1 MEKSISLNEAF
12 KLALKLHTQGKLD
25 EAKKIYEKILVA
37 KPDHFLSLSNIGIIY
52 SQLKEF
58 NKAIETFNN
67 TIKVNPKFAEA
78 YNNLGIVFY
87 ELNDLEK
94 ALKSFEEAIK
104 IKSNFSDAFNNIG
117 NVYQK
122 KNYINKAIEN
132 YEIAILKNEGSNKD
146 KPLFNL
152 GNIFREQE
160 DYEKS
165 IDYYKKA
172 IAINPNSIDASINL
186 SISLNKTGKLKEAII
201 LCENILK
208 KDPKNTQALNNLGEY
223 NQEIG
228 DEKLSIDYYKKA
240 LTYEPDNLRSLW
252 LMMNTFPVIYKD
264 ENEIK
269 ISESHFEKNLL
280 LIENILKKDKVFN
293 KDKVLN
299 ALCASTNFYLHYN
312 GKDITDLQK
321 RYGNILTSF
330 TKSIYPKYHLNIE
343 TTNSNKPIKIGFVS
357 SFFCEHVVTKLFK
370 NLITKINKNKF
381 NTFVYNLG
389 FNVDSVT
396 DEIKNNSNNFLQEA
410 NLDKLIDKI
419 FSDKLDVLIYLD
431 IGMVPKMQILA
442 SLRLAKIQC
451 CAYGVPVTT
460 GLKNID
466 YFLSSENM
474 EEEFAQDHYSEKLI
488 KLPKLGVDYDVPEN
502 IKLKDLSDKSNKEK
516 TIFLVLQSN
525 YKLLPQ
531 HDHVYIDII
540 NQNRNCKIW
549 FLTSKN
555 DFVSKKFEDRLSL
568 ACKKSNFL
576 PEDHLVFYPQA
587 SYQDYLNLIYK
598 ADIIL
603 DSFDWSGLNTSIDAL
618 NLNKPLITSPS
629 KFMRGKHTCAL
640 LQNLKLEELICST
653 KEEYIN
659 LAIKLSKNSNYRDSI
674 SSKIKENK
682 KIIFNDTCSVEFLEN
697 FFISLFNK

>member
-52 SQLKEF
+52 SQLEEF
-58 NKAIETFNN
+58 DKAIETFNN

-78 YNNLGIVFY
+78 HNNLGIVFY

-152 GNIFREQE
+152 GNIFRDQE

-228 DEKLSIDYYKKA
+228 DEKLSIDYYKKS

-252 LMMNTFPVIYKD
+252 LMMNTFPVIYKE

-280 LIENILKKDKVFN
+280 FN
-293 KDKVLN
+293 KEV
-299 ALCASTNFYLHYN
+299 
-312 GKDITDLQK
+312 
-321 RYGNILTSF
+321 
-330 TKSIYPKYHLNIE
+330 
-343 TTNSNKPIKIGFVS
+343 
-357 SFFCEHVVTKLFK
+357 
-370 NLITKINKNKF
+370 
-381 NTFVYNLG
+381 
-389 FNVDSVT
+389 
-396 DEIKNNSNNFLQEA
+396 
-410 NLDKLIDKI
+410 
-419 FSDKLDVLIYLD
+419 
-431 IGMVPKMQILA
+431 
-442 SLRLAKIQC
+442 
-451 CAYGVPVTT
+451 
-460 GLKNID
+460 
-466 YFLSSENM
+466 
-474 EEEFAQDHYSEKLI
+474 
-488 KLPKLGVDYDVPEN
+488 
-502 IKLKDLSDKSNKEK
+502 
-516 TIFLVLQSN
+516 
-525 YKLLPQ
+525 
-531 HDHVYIDII
+531 
-540 NQNRNCKIW
+540 
-549 FLTSKN
+549 
-555 DFVSKKFEDRLSL
+555 
-568 ACKKSNFL
+568 
-576 PEDHLVFYPQA
+576 
-587 SYQDYLNLIYK
+587 
-598 ADIIL
+598 
-603 DSFDWSGLNTSIDAL
+603 
-618 NLNKPLITSPS
+618 
-629 KFMRGKHTCAL
+629 RG
-640 LQNLKLEELICST
+640 
-653 KEEYIN
+653 
-659 LAIKLSKNSNYRDSI
+659 
-674 SSKIKENK
+674 
-682 KIIFNDTCSVEFLEN
+682 
-697 FFISLFNK
+697 

>member
-58 NKAIETFNN
+58 DKAIETFNN

-78 YNNLGIVFY
+78 HNNLGIVFY

-152 GNIFREQE
+152 GNIFRDQE

-228 DEKLSIDYYKKA
+228 DEKLSIDYYKKS

-252 LMMNTFPVIYKD
+252 LMMNTFPVIYKE

-312 GKDITDLQK
+312 GNDITDLQK
-321 RYGNILTSF
+321 RYGNIITSF
-330 TKSIYPKYHLNIE
+330 TKSIYPKYHFNIE
-343 TTNSNKPIKIGFVS
+343 TTNAHKPIKIGFVS

-370 NLITKINKNKF
+370 NWITKINKNKF

-389 FNVDSVT
+389 LTNDHIT
-396 DEIKNNSNNFLQEA
+396 DEIKKNSSNYLQEV
-410 NLDKLIDKI
+410 NLEKLIDKI
-419 FSDKLDVLIYLD
+419 FSDEIDVLIYLD

-451 CAYGVPVTT
+451 CAYSVPVTT

-466 YFLSSENM
+466 YFLSSESM
-474 EEEFAQDHYSEKLI
+474 EGDSAKDHYSEKLI
-488 KLPKLGVDYDVPEN
+488 KLPKLGVSYNVPES
-502 IKLKDLSDKSNKEK
+502 IKLKDLSEKNSNEK
-516 TIFLVLQSN
+516 TIFLILQSN
-525 YKLLPQ
+525 YKLLPH
-531 HDHVYIDII
+531 HDHIYIDII
-540 NQNRNCKIW
+540 KYNKNCKFW

-568 ACKKSNFL
+568 AFKKSNFL
-576 PEDHLVFYPQA
+576 PEDHLLFYPQA

-618 NLNKPLITSPS
+618 NLNKPLITLPS
-629 KFMRGKHTCAL
+629 QFMRGRHTYGL
-640 LQNLKLEELICST
+640 LKNLKLEELICST

-659 LAIKLSKNSNYRDSI
+659 LAIKLSKNSNYRDSV

-682 KIIFNDTCSVEFLEN
+682 KNIFNDTSSIEFLEN

>member
-1 MEKSISLNEAF
+1 
-12 KLALKLHTQGKLD
+12 
-25 EAKKIYEKILVA
+25 
-37 KPDHFLSLSNIGIIY
+37 
-52 SQLKEF
+52 
-58 NKAIETFNN
+58 
-67 TIKVNPKFAEA
+67 
-78 YNNLGIVFY
+78 
-87 ELNDLEK
+87 
-94 ALKSFEEAIK
+94 
-104 IKSNFSDAFNNIG
+104 
-117 NVYQK
+117 
-122 KNYINKAIEN
+122 
-132 YEIAILKNEGSNKD
+132 
-146 KPLFNL
+146 
-152 GNIFREQE
+152 
-160 DYEKS
+160 
-165 IDYYKKA
+165 
-172 IAINPNSIDASINL
+172 
-186 SISLNKTGKLKEAII
+186 
-201 LCENILK
+201 
-208 KDPKNTQALNNLGEY
+208 
-223 NQEIG
+223 
-228 DEKLSIDYYKKA
+228 
-240 LTYEPDNLRSLW
+240 
-252 LMMNTFPVIYKD
+252 
-264 ENEIK
+264 
-269 ISESHFEKNLL
+269 
-280 LIENILKKDKVFN
+280 
-293 KDKVLN
+293 
-299 ALCASTNFYLHYN
+299 
-312 GKDITDLQK
+312 
-321 RYGNILTSF
+321 
-330 TKSIYPKYHLNIE
+330 
-343 TTNSNKPIKIGFVS
+343 
-357 SFFCEHVVTKLFK
+357 VTKLFK
-370 NLITKINKNKF
+370 NWITKINKNKF

>member
-228 DEKLSIDYYKKA
+228 DEKLSIYYYKKA
-240 LTYEPDNLRSLW
+240 LMYEPDNLRSLW

-343 TTNSNKPIKIGFVS
+343 TTNSHKPIKIGFVS

-370 NLITKINKNKF
+370 NWITKINKNKF